1 MATFARREPGPGDQR
16 LELRFSRKEFKTT
29 IQQIFTIKMKVQ
41 LTTSMGVI
49 TLSLNQEKAPLTV
62 ENFIKYVNAGYYN
75 GTIFHRVINDFM
87 VQGGGMDAAMN
98 SKPSGAPIKNEAN
111 NGLANTKYSIA
122 MARTNDPHSAT
133 GQFFINVKDNA
144 FLNHSGENMHGW
156 GYCVFGEVIEGQEVV
171 DAMKVV
177 PTGRFGGHD
186 DVPKEA
192 IVIESAVVLE
202 D

>member
-1 MATFARREPGPGDQR
+1 
-16 LELRFSRKEFKTT
+16 
-29 IQQIFTIKMKVQ
+29 
-41 LTTSMGVI
+41 
-49 TLSLNQEKAPLTV
+49 
-62 ENFIKYVNAGYYN
+62 
-75 GTIFHRVINDFM
+75 
-87 VQGGGMDAAMN
+87 MDAQMN

-144 FLNHSGENMHGW
+144 FLNHSGENPHGW

-192 IVIESAVVLE
+192 IVIESAVMLE

>member
-1 MATFARREPGPGDQR
+1 
-16 LELRFSRKEFKTT
+16 
-29 IQQIFTIKMKVQ
+29 MKVQ

-49 TLSLNQEKAPLTV
+49 TLSLNQEKAPQTV
-62 ENFIKYVNAGYYN
+62 DNFVKYVNAGHYN

-87 VQGGGMDAAMN
+87 VQGGGMDAGMN
-98 SKPSGAPIKNEAN
+98 SKPSGASIKNEAN
-111 NGLANTKYSIA
+111 NGLVNSKYSIA

-133 GQFFINVKDNA
+133 AQFFINVKDNA
-144 FLNHSGENMHGW
+144 FLNHSGENMQGW

-171 DAMKVV
+171 DAIKVV
-177 PTGRFGGHD
+177 PTGRVGGYD

-192 IVIESAVVLE
+192 IVIESAVVL